1 MVVSVFSVGP
11 LFGKTVSTCMELEP
25 QTQSVA
31 RPRST
36 RSRHGSTS
44 KSSARRP
51 QSPDSAYE
59 HDAEWV
65 NGGTSAPEEVTSDL
79 SEESSDSARNVVTRK
94 SGPSMR
100 RKSDLGLIKGKCFSL
115 R

>member
-1 MVVSVFSVGP
+1 
-11 LFGKTVSTCMELEP
+11 MELEP

-51 QSPDSAYE
+51 PSPDSAYE

-65 NGGTSAPEEVTSDL
+65 GGGGTSAPEEVTSDL

-100 RKSDLGLIKGKCFSL
+100 RKSDLGLMKGKCFCL
-115 R
+115 I